1 MIYTNDYVVKLV
13 GFSIFE
19 LWIHTSCL
27 VLFTLLLTLKIDG
40 GLPLT
45 WGHTFIPLFLADGL
59 HLYFS
64 LIVCIRTVAS
74 GKRKEAYKRV
84 VWAVMCLSLL
94 FLCKMLTYQLLE
106 NGVNFK
112 KVTVLAPIFAV
123 WVMLLVRACHIRP

>member
-1 MIYTNDYVVKLV
+1 MPPQ
-13 GFSIFE
+13 
-19 LWIHTSCL
+19 
-27 VLFTLLLTLKIDG
+27 IDG